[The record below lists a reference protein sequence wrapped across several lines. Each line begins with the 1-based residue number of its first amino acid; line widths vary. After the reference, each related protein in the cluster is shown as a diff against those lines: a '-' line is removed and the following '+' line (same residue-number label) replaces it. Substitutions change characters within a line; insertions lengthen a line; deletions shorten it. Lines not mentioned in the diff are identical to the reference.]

1 MTRRFLVVD
10 DHPVFRHGLVTLI
23 HSQSGYQVVAEAG
36 SSKEALSALEKIT
49 PDIALVDITLKN
61 DNGLD
66 LVRIMKKTHPDVP
79 VLIVTMHDE
88 IVYAERSMKAGARGL
103 VMKQEAPETILKAIK
118 TVLSGRVYLSDRM
131 NERLIESMFAATK
144 DGESSPVDRLS
155 ERETEVLEFIGQ
167 GFGATEIA
175 QNLALSV
182 KTVNTYQEHLKEKL
196 NMESS
201 ADVRRFAVSW
211 FQATHR

>member
-1 MTRRFLVVD
+1 MIRHFLVVD
-10 DHPVFRHGLVTLI
+10 DHPVFRQGLVALI
-23 HSQSGYQVVAEAG
+23 HSQTDYKVASEAG
-36 SSKEALSALEKIT
+36 SSEEALKSLEQLT
-49 PDIALVDITLKN
+49 PDIALVDISLRN

-66 LVRIMKKTHPDVP
+66 LVRTMKKIHPDVP

-103 VMKQEAPETILKAIK
+103 VMKQEAPETILEAIR
-118 TVLSGRVYLSDRM
+118 TVLSGRVYLSERM
-131 NERLIESMFAATK
+131 NNRILESMFAAPK
-144 DGESSPVDRLS
+144 DGENSPIDRLS

-175 QNLALSV
+175 RNLALSV

-196 NMESS
+196 NLESS